1 MKIVNKKGF
10 GLIMAVTIIT
20 VLLIMAA
27 GFFQLTDYSR
37 KSVSSNIENLRMYWA
52 AESSSNYNVN
62 YWINLPDTVRKVWP
76 SIYIT
81 PSSKGSVYYDTD
93 GKTTDATKFDGA
105 AGTAVG
111 DKMFLHPSSLFEGNA
126 GDSNDEL
133 EDFKGLKLINVRYKG
148 SRIDEPDQAVWILDS
163 YAWDP
168 KTGAMSNIVLSN
180 VYNYIS
186 MHDGEFENSELI
198 NTTLLGLTGFHGVK
212 GRFNEQDIRYGK
224 CYFADIVHFD
234 YTTGAQKYG
243 PTFYGLV
250 QSASEDV
257 SVAKTDPF
265 TDLSRAYSF
274 GLYLNAADIKS
285 QADAEK
291 YAAMSLKGGYEKLVD
306 AEDLDDVVWT
316 WDDIV
321 KYGPE
326 NGLYNL
332 DSEGKFTAGDVIKVL
347 LKTTEP
353 SVNYKVTT
361 CEIYRNGKLAKT
373 LPIGKAAGEFTGV
386 AVPEKYGT
394 TSISGVSAKDF
405 SLITQKDQVQV
416 TDDFYLYEMAG
427 VKKELEAMS
436 DVTTV
441 KPAESILKWLWDS
454 METIKPEGH
463 LAVIAAIDVK
473 AADYVKGWAPIY
485 LPNETLIFSNASY
498 LTNCGELSAKGT
510 GQTNLRMYNIGAVMV
525 LDQQEIMSGPADTAQ
540 KWPKIFIQD
549 QRYLD
554 PNEPLPPFCGESPSA
569 HPGEKL
575 QGLNPKHTWSRGVSG
590 TKTDNWEKVVWR
602 NL

>member
-1 MKIVNKKGF
+1 
-10 GLIMAVTIIT
+10 
-20 VLLIMAA
+20 
-27 GFFQLTDYSR
+27 
-37 KSVSSNIENLRMYWA
+37 
-52 AESSSNYNVN
+52 
-62 YWINLPDTVRKVWP
+62 
-76 SIYIT
+76 
-81 PSSKGSVYYDTD
+81 
-93 GKTTDATKFDGA
+93 
-105 AGTAVG
+105 
-111 DKMFLHPSSLFEGNA
+111 
-126 GDSNDEL
+126 
-133 EDFKGLKLINVRYKG
+133 VRYKG

-168 KTGAMSNIVLSN
+168 KTGMMSNIVLSN

-250 QSASEDV
+250 QSASQDV
-257 SVAKTDPF
+257 SVAKLTPF
-265 TDLSRAYSF
+265 TDLSKAYSF

-285 QADAEK
+285 QADAEA
-291 YAAMSLKGGYEKLVD
+291 YAQMSLKGGYEKQVD
-306 AEDLDDVVWT
+306 VEDLDDVVWT

-332 DSEGKFTAGDVIKVL
+332 DSEGKFTAGDVIKVQ

-353 SVNYKVTT
+353 VANFKVTT
-361 CEIYRNGKLAKT
+361 CEIYRNGKLART

-405 SLITQKDQVQV
+405 SLITQKDQVLV
-416 TDDFYLYEMAG
+416 TDDFYLYEMAK
-427 VKKELEAMS
+427 VKSELEAMS

-441 KPAESILKWLWDS
+441 KPDESILKWLWDS

-485 LPNETLIFSNASY
+485 LPNENLIFSNASY

-510 GQTNLRMYNIGAVMV
+510 GQTDLRMYNIGAVMV

-554 PNEPLPPFCGESPSA
+554 PAEPLPPFCGESPSS
-569 HPGEKL
+569 HPGENL
-575 QGLNPKHTWSRGVSG
+575 QGLNPRHTWSRGVSG
-590 TKTDNWEKVVWR
+590 MKTDKWEDVVWR